1 VLRLVPL
8 LLVLLGLSAA
18 LAGCGGGSSSYTL
31 VKTRQCLQTRGVEI
45 GGSLD
50 FVASTATGG
59 AFVASLGDNSVKVVF
74 GETVNDAEGIEQAY
88 DRFAFQNVK
97 AGLPD
102 VLRRYG
108 NVVLLWHEHPQEGDL
123 ALLVGCLK

>member
-1 VLRLVPL
+1 M
-8 LLVLLGLSAA
+8 VLLGLVA
-18 LAGCGGGSSSYTL
+18 AGCGSSKSYSL
-31 VKTRQCLQTRGVEI
+31 ADTRACLQGRGVQI

-59 AFVASLGDNSVKVVF
+59 AFVANLGANSVTVVF
-74 GETVNDAEGIEQAY
+74 GETEDDAMGIEEAY
-88 DRFAFQNVK
+88 DHFALQNVK

-102 VLRRYG
+102 VLRRYK
-108 NVVLLWHEHPQEGDL
+108 NAVLLWHEHPQEGDL